1 MGQTAAKQ
9 SGRAL
14 SPTLRRRSG
23 CSDRGRWLETGD
35 HPSNRNGGHAAFSD
49 QRRDGCGKPAVRGLR
64 LELLISGKARSDGV
78 RQMAWATNTLSAA
91 GFDVKG
97 NIASGD
103 AETVEARAVQDLGI
117 DLLIMGAYTH
127 SPWRKL
133 LRGSKTANLL
143 RSATIPTL
151 LLR

>member
-1 MGQTAAKQ
+1 MVVV
-9 SGRAL
+9 RPL
-14 SPTLRRRSG
+14 F
-23 CSDRGRWLETGD
+23 RG
-35 HPSNRNGGHAAFSD
+35 P
-49 QRRDGCGKPAVRGLR
+49 P
-64 LELLISGKARSDGV
+64 LELLMSGKARSDGV
-78 RQMAWATNTLSAA
+78 RQMAWVTDTLSAA

-97 NIASGD
+97 DIAPVD

-133 LRGSKTANLL
+133 LRSGKTADLL